1 MGGRR
6 LEPMETYTTKIL
18 SQTGSVPLKLING
31 HFATNHSHINCYLDM
46 TTLKTRQSEA
56 ELAAQALVQHYLA
69 STIVDTILCLDGTQ
83 IIGAYLAQEL
93 SRAGFVSINAHQ
105 TIYVITPEHDA
116 NGQMIFRDNLQ
127 PMVRDKHVLILPA
140 SVTTGISA
148 RKAMECVQYYGG
160 TTVGVA
166 AIFSALDQVEGMPIQ
181 SVFGPEDIPGYS
193 TYATH
198 DCPLCKAN
206 QKLDA
211 LVNGYGYSKL

>member
-1 MGGRR
+1 
-6 LEPMETYTTKIL
+6 METHITKIL
-18 SQTGSVPLKLING
+18 SQNGGVPLKLIHG

-56 ELAAQALVQHYLA
+56 ELAAQALVHHYVA

-93 SRAGFVSINAHQ
+93 SNAGFVSINAHK
-105 TIYVITPEHDA
+105 TIYIITPEHDA

-127 PMVRDKHVLILPA
+127 PMVRDKHVLVLTA

-148 RKAMECVQYYGG
+148 RKAMECIQYYGG
-160 TTVGVA
+160 TTAGIC
-166 AIFSALDQVEGMPIQ
+166 AIFSATNQVEGVPVQ
-181 SVFGPEDIPGYS
+181 TVFGPEDVPGYA
-193 TYATH
+193 TYPSH
-198 DCPLCKAN
+198 DCPMCKAQ

>member
-1 MGGRR
+1 
-6 LEPMETYTTKIL
+6 METHIMKIM
-18 SQTGSVPLKLING
+18 SKDGNVPLKLIHG

-56 ELAAQALVQHYLA
+56 ELAAQALMHHYVA
-69 STIVDTILCLDGTQ
+69 TTIVDTILCLDGTQ

-127 PMVRDKHVLILPA
+127 PMVRDKHVLIL
-140 SVTTGISA
+140 TGISA

-160 TTVGVA
+160 TTAGIC
-166 AIFSALDQVEGMPIQ
+166 AIFSAADQVEGVPVQ
-181 SVFGPEDIPGYS
+181 SVFGLDDVPGYA
-193 TYATH
+193 TYANH
-198 DCPLCKAN
+198 DCPLCKAQ